1 MNEMSNQETDTAL
14 ILENELKRRVRE
26 VAVEL
31 VRAEIHK
38 EVKDIFLR
46 QKDSLMFEISVKI
59 GQMLKLIQEEDR
71 KPLWE
76 ATPEDFGLTHK
87 DLNKHMIEKIAP
99 AVPTQKEIDDA
110 VRKQTTSV

>member
-26 VAVEL
+26 VAIDI
-31 VRAEIHK
+31 VRAEIRK
-38 EVKDIFLR
+38 EVKQLFLD

-59 GQMLKLIQEEDR
+59 GQMLKMIEEEDR

-76 ATPEDFGLTHK
+76 
-87 DLNKHMIEKIAP
+87 
-99 AVPTQKEIDDA
+99 
-110 VRKQTTSV
+110 

>member
-1 MNEMSNQETDTAL
+1 MCSSDLNQETDTAL

-26 VAVEL
+26 VALEI
-31 VRAEIHK
+31 VRAEIRK
-38 EVKDIFLR
+38 EVKQIFTD

-76 ATPEDFGLTHK
+76 ANFEDFKL
-87 DLNKHMIEKIAP
+87 
-99 AVPTQKEIDDA
+99 VKESDHAI
-110 VRKQTTSV
+110 RE

>member
-1 MNEMSNQETDTAL
+1 MSEMSNQETDTAL

-26 VAVEL
+26 VALEI
-31 VRAEIHK
+31 VRAEIRK
-38 EVKDIFLR
+38 EVKQIFTD

-76 ATPEDFGLTHK
+76 ANFEDFKL
-87 DLNKHMIEKIAP
+87 
-99 AVPTQKEIDDA
+99 VKESDHAI
-110 VRKQTTSV
+110 RE

>member
-1 MNEMSNQETDTAL
+1 MENQETDTAL

-26 VAVEL
+26 VAIDI
-31 VRAEIHK
+31 VRAEIKK
-38 EVKDIFLR
+38 EVKQIFLD

-59 GQMLKLIQEEDR
+59 GQMLKMIEEEDR

-76 ATPEDFGLTHK
+76 TKPEDFGLTRK
-87 DLNKHMIEKIAP
+87 DLNSHMIEKVIP
-99 AVPTQKEIDDA
+99 ATPTQEELDA

>member
-1 MNEMSNQETDTAL
+1 MSMTNQETDTAL

-26 VAVEL
+26 VALEI
-31 VRAEIHK
+31 VRAEIRK
-38 EVKDIFLR
+38 EVKQIFTD

-76 ATPEDFGLTHK
+76 ANFEDFKL
-87 DLNKHMIEKIAP
+87 
-99 AVPTQKEIDDA
+99 VKESDHAI
-110 VRKQTTSV
+110 RE